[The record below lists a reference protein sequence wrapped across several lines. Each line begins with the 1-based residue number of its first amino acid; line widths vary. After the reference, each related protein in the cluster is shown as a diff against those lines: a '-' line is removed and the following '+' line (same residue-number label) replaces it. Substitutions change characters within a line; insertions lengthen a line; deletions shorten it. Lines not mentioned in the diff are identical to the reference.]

1 MTPISLPGLTVEVV
15 PPPAE
20 PDPLRTDV
28 AGFIGRA
35 RRGPLSDS
43 GAVAVRLAGQNDWLR
58 YFGGLDNG
66 ASTPYAVRG
75 YFENGGEIAW
85 VIRVSGPATAA
96 SALWQ
101 PGRDRVPLA
110 DYQVEAAS
118 PGTWAN
124 GTHVQIGY
132 LASGPMDGP
141 AVTIRVEAPNEPV
154 ETFTGLAPQ
163 ALPGALA
170 SSQLIRMREQTG
182 GAIPDPPFRR
192 WASWQLTLTGGTEDS
207 GAPPTV
213 NAYLQALQALADQ
226 PEVALVAL
234 PDLYADLADGD
245 DRAEV
250 LSALL
255 TSCAG
260 QLDRLAVLDLP
271 ADLTLP
277 EAVNTLREAVRAAG
291 PGGGKSAAAYHP
303 PLRVRDPLGGSAA
316 PLRPVPAS
324 GHVAGAISRLDR
336 ERGPYYTPA
345 NTILEDAVDLDQQLS
360 EDDQIRVFHASVNL
374 VRCSPGQGLQLWGGR
389 TLDSGSGRFVAHRRL
404 LHLLVRAIRRVAAP
418 LVFEVNGPEL
428 RLTLVRAITAV
439 LLQSYQAGA
448 LQGDR
453 PDQAFR
459 VQCDD
464 KNNPPGQDPGQLICE
479 IDVAPAVPMEF
490 IRLRLVIGQEARLE
504 VVEA

>member
-43 GAVAVRLAGQNDWLR
+43 GGPVAVRLAGQNDWLR
-58 YFGGLDNG
+58 NFGGLDNR
-66 ASTPYAVRG
+66 ASTPYALRG
-75 YFENGGEIAW
+75 YFENGGQIAW
-85 VIRVSGPATAA
+85 VIRVSGQVTTA
-96 SALWQ
+96 SARWQ
-101 PGRDRVPLA
+101 PSRAGVPLD
-110 DYQVEAAS
+110 DYLIQAAS
-118 PGTWAN
+118 PGSWAT
-124 GTHVQIGY
+124 GTQVLISY
-132 LASGPMDGP
+132 VADGPVGGP
-141 AVTIRVEAPNEPV
+141 AVSIRVEAPNEPV
-154 ETFTGLAPQ
+154 EMFTALAPE
-163 ALPGALA
+163 ALPDALD
-170 SSQLIRMREQTG
+170 SSQLIRIRVQPGEMTSDQ
-182 GAIPDPPFRR
+182 PPRR

-207 GAPPTV
+207 GVPPSV
-213 NAYLQALQALADQ
+213 NAYLQAVQALADQ

-234 PDLYADLADGD
+234 PDLYADLAGGD
-245 DRAEV
+245 LSDV
-250 LSALL
+250 LTALL
-255 TSCAG
+255 NSCAD

-271 ADLTLP
+271 SGPPVP
-277 EAVNTLREAVRAAG
+277 EAVTVLQDAVLAVG
-291 PGGGKSAAAYHP
+291 TGGRRSAAVYHP
-303 PLRVRDPLGGSAA
+303 QLRVRDPLGGSAA

-345 NTILEDAVDLDQQLS
+345 NTVLEDAVDVDQQLS
-360 EDDQIRVFHASVNL
+360 DDDQVRLFQASVNL
-374 VRCSPGQGLQLWGGR
+374 VRCGPGQGLQLWGGR

-439 LLQSYQAGA
+439 LLRSYQAGA

-464 KNNPPGQDPGQLICE
+464 KNNPPGQDPGLLICE

>member
-1 MTPISLPGLTVEVV
+1 MTPISLPGLTVEAV

-28 AGFIGRA
+28 AGFIGRV

-43 GAVAVRLAGQNDWLR
+43 GTVAVRLAGQNDWLR
-58 YFGGLDNG
+58 YFGGLDNR

-75 YFENGGEIAW
+75 YFENGGQIAW
-85 VIRVSGPATAA
+85 LIRVSGPATTA

-101 PGRDRVPLA
+101 PGRCGVLLA

-124 GTHVQIGY
+124 GTQVQISY

-141 AVTIRVEAPNEPV
+141 AVSIRVEAPNEPV
-154 ETFTGLAPQ
+154 ETFAGLAPEV
-163 ALPGALA
+163 LPDALA
-170 SSQLIRMREQTG
+170 SSQLIRLRAQPG
-182 GAIPDPPFRR
+182 GVIPDPPLRR
-192 WASWQLTLTGGTEDS
+192 WASWQLTLNGATEDS
-207 GAPPTV
+207 NVPPTV
-213 NAYLQALQALADQ
+213 DAYLQALQALADQ

-234 PDLYADLADGD
+234 PDLYADLAGA

-271 ADLTLP
+271 TDLTLP
-277 EAVNTLREAVRAAG
+277 EAVNTLQEAVRAAG
-291 PGGGKSAAAYHP
+291 PGGGKAAAAYHP
-303 PLRVRDPLGGSAA
+303 RLRVRDPLGGSAA

-324 GHVAGAISRLDR
+324 GHVAGVISRLDR

-360 EDDQIRVFHASVNL
+360 DDDQIRVFQASVNL

-389 TLDSGSGRFVAHRRL
+389 TLDSGPGRFVAHRRL

-439 LLQSYQAGA
+439 LLQSFQAGA

-464 KNNPPGQDPGQLICE
+464 KNNPPGQDPGLLICE

-490 IRLRLVIGQEARLE
+490 IRLRLMIGQEARLE